1 MREAGGVVAA
11 AMDLLVSSIY
21 PGMKTRE
28 LDAIASREIKRLGA
42 KPSFKGYR
50 GFPANICVSVNEEL
64 VHGIPGDRVL
74 REGDIVSLDLGA
86 IVDGY
91 HGDAAVTVGV
101 GKVALEAD
109 RLIEVTRLS
118 LELAIKQAKVG
129 NRVGDI
135 SSAVQQFGEAQGY
148 GVVREY
154 VGHGIGRALHE
165 EPSIPNVGEPGKG
178 PLLRPGMTIA
188 IEPMLNLGT
197 WQTRVLKDSWTVV
210 TADGALSAH
219 FEHTLAVTED
229 GPQVLTSL
237 GGG

>member
-64 VHGIPGDRVL
+64 VHGIPGDRIL

-118 LELAIKQAKVG
+118 LELAIKQARVG

-197 WQTRVLKDSWTVV
+197 WQTRALEDGWTVV

>member
-1 MREAGGVVAA
+1 
-11 AMDLLVSSIY
+11 MDLLVRSIH
-21 PGMKTRE
+21 PGIKTRE
-28 LDAIASREIKRLGA
+28 LDSIAGKEIKRLGA

-50 GFPANICVSVNEEL
+50 GFPANLCVSVNEEL
-64 VHGIPGDRVL
+64 VHGIPGDRVI

-86 IVDGY
+86 IVEGY
-91 HGDAAVTVGV
+91 HGDAAVTVAV
-101 GKVALEAD
+101 GKVDPEAD
-109 RLIEVTRLS
+109 RLTEVTRLS
-118 LELAIKQAKVG
+118 LELAIQQAKAG

-135 SSAVQQFGEAQGY
+135 STAVQQFGEARGY

-154 VGHGIGRALHE
+154 VGHGIGKALHE

-197 WQTRVLKDSWTVV
+197 WQTRTLENGWTVV
-210 TADGALSAH
+210 TADGKLSAH
-219 FEHTLAVTED
+219 FEHTLAITDD

-237 GGG
+237 NGS